1 MKFGRVSATSYCN
14 YSLLH
19 ILLLDVFCSAVWNLV
34 EYKLIFPIA
43 ILCDILIIRYDISY
57 VFYEVL
63 LTKLSIV
70 DRAMVN
76 VNIISD
82 CIRYPL
88 I

>member
-1 MKFGRVSATSYCN
+1 M
-14 YSLLH
+14 
-19 ILLLDVFCSAVWNLV
+19 